1 MEDISSESLQNPV
14 GDQLGG
20 AAKSGKDDCRFL
32 AGEVPLDQL
41 PMSARVAMMEGQT
54 NGPFGSF

>member
-20 AAKSGKDDCRFL
+20 AEKSGEDDFRFL
-32 AGEVPLDQL
+32 AGGVPLNQL
-41 PMSARVAMMEGQT
+41 PMAARAAMMEGQT
-54 NGPFGSF
+54 NVPFGSL